1 MGGPDPL
8 HKGRDCRS
16 PFSRRLHGSTKR
28 SSEVLQSSSLQ
39 LVSAE
44 EVAAKRARRSQ
55 ASTDYILLS
64 FFDGLGSAALILDSL
79 CKETNKT
86 WRAIT
91 WEVDR
96 KLVNLVQEHFP
107 HVDNRGDVD
116 DDNVDDIL
124 KAIEEIDPTH
134 EAHVIITGGPPCH
147 DYSRLR
153 AAAPG
158 KDGPEGSKFVRF
170 ANLVRDLE
178 KRRQYPQATLLVEN
192 VVPSNKADVR
202 LFERLLSAQATLH
215 DASDF
220 GVISRPRVWWSRIPW
235 QELSH
240 KPACPFRIRW
250 TTQQGLPRAQFNV
263 DQDSLADY
271 DLDGLTWPSVV
282 IEDKKILPCLT
293 TPSDTP
299 GGRPAPRSSK
309 GKVSSDTQQRWLQ
322 DGRRFAPWHYEQRNL
337 FRDRRGQLVLATA
350 EIKEQMHHLPKGWT
364 RRLDEHSRH
373 KAIANGWHIG
383 SARIFL
389 MLCLFAAECPVV
401 TVGREL
407 SPLGGNAIDSMR
419 TLWESSPLLSGPGVP
434 TSADSFDLSD
444 IDDPWLHWQCAEK
457 LVHEGQTSPQLEPGL
472 AQWLPLWRHWR
483 LRLPEIRAS
492 VAAEIAQLVSDSD
505 EEIREWFCARAPH
518 VQSAYG
524 GTAERCTV
532 KVPIIKRI
540 AKEFGWADMALF
552 DELDNGFP
560 LLGPLR
566 PGLGW
571 RTRQDARYASPTG
584 MNEFLS
590 ENRKVVKRKLRSCK
604 VDPCWE
610 VMAKEIAD
618 DVLRGRMEGPFSAP
632 PEWNKTFVPLANFE
646 HTAKLLP
653 GPQTHVPCC
662 FAFAVHQTGSD
673 GQPKVRRAEDW
684 KRSGANGTVGVD
696 DTPCYHDISAFVAL
710 AKTIRKVVPDETVQI
725 WGVDHESAYRQLPV
739 EEPEHTYVILQTPYG
754 PTLWRH
760 TVLMFGSTASVW
772 SYCRV
777 ADLMTWLSRSLL
789 LVPLLHFVDDF
800 GSCET
805 EITANSAFQ
814 CTQDVCSQLGV
825 KFKESKAQPPAQ
837 RHVIQGVELEL
848 SHDLAQIKC
857 TPERRTRMDCVLL
870 QMLLDDTLKPAEAAA
885 VAGKLQ
891 FIAKSLFGKASAAA
905 IRPFYQRASA
915 DWLCKLQKGWK
926 LNAALKSAIAFL
938 RHCFR
943 HPPPRSV
950 RFQAAPRS
958 VIYADA
964 FFQLGEQLFKIKD
977 ADAAPDWGDANPAA
991 FLNGWG
997 FVAKVGEKVMY
1008 ASGFVP
1014 FWFVRHFASRRSY
1027 IYMLEIV
1034 AQILPLYA
1042 LVKDLDPYCIM
1053 FVDNEPARHALRKGY
1068 GRDEH
1073 INRLV
1078 QTAWLWIERC
1088 GMVPQWQ
1095 RVMSSANISD
1105 AVSRGDFREAE
1116 RQGWTRLHVDWDNIF
1131 AALLDQCLDGP
1142 FRWAEG

>member
-1 MGGPDPL
+1 MTGAASKLTKFLDEAGCDDQAKRYVAERKIISTEIFASLADTADELDMVLLEPLKAEFKFSDGSAFKPDQLKVLKAPPPATVAPSRASKELAAGYWEAQIAKYESKLVGSEPRVFPQEMLLGAEAIVARVANEMKTGVHTAIALHEIVQNRYFNAAHDPNPL
-8 HKGRDCRS
+8 C
-16 PFSRRLHGSTKR
+16 
-28 SSEVLQSSSLQ
+28 
-39 LVSAE
+39 SAK
-44 EVAAKRARRSQ
+44 KRARQQTTVLTINAENQLEAEEESPWQ
-55 ASTDYILLS
+55 PKSVLAFIDCVESIKFLMILVEL
-64 FFDGLGSAALILDSL
+64 
-79 CKETNKT
+79 
-86 WRAIT
+86 
-91 WEVDR
+91 
-96 KLVNLVQEHFP
+96 
-107 HVDNRGDVD
+107 
-116 DDNVDDIL
+116 
-124 KAIEEIDPTH
+124 
-134 EAHVIITGGPPCH
+134 
-147 DYSRLR
+147 
-153 AAAPG
+153 
-158 KDGPEGSKFVRF
+158 GPES
-170 ANLVRDLE
+170 
-178 KRRQYPQATLLVEN
+178 
-192 VVPSNKADVR
+192 
-202 LFERLLSAQATLH
+202 
-215 DASDF
+215 
-220 GVISRPRVWWSRIPW
+220 
-235 QELSH
+235 
-240 KPACPFRIRW
+240 
-250 TTQQGLPRAQFNV
+250 
-263 DQDSLADY
+263 
-271 DLDGLTWPSVV
+271 SVV
-282 IEDKKILPCLT
+282 
-293 TPSDTP
+293 
-299 GGRPAPRSSK
+299 
-309 GKVSSDTQQRWLQ
+309 
-322 DGRRFAPWHYEQRNL
+322 
-337 FRDRRGQLVLATA
+337 
-350 EIKEQMHHLPKGWT
+350 
-364 RRLDEHSRH
+364 
-373 KAIANGWHIG
+373 
-383 SARIFL
+383 
-389 MLCLFAAECPVV
+389 
-401 TVGREL
+401 
-407 SPLGGNAIDSMR
+407 MR

-444 IDDPWLHWQCAEK
+444 IDDPWLHWQCAAK

-814 CTQDVCSQLGV
+814 CTQDVCSHLGV

-943 HPPPRSV
+943 HSPPRSV